1 MDSLISSL
9 MLVILTIKVYYDF
22 LLEYFQEVLKMLY
35 VATLG
40 AKFPLMQLSTFYEG
54 ILLMLIFSKP
64 VFVNRRRK
72 SYVQLLLGES
82 QVILSKT
89 LKSIE
94 SFSAEKDTHSVELS
108 IF

>member
-1 MDSLISSL
+1 
-9 MLVILTIKVYYDF
+9 MLF
-22 LLEYFQEVLKMLY
+22 
-35 VATLG
+35 VATLVV
-40 AKFPLMQLSTFYEG
+40 KFPLMQLSTFYEG
-54 ILLMLIFSKP
+54 ILLMLIFLEP
-64 VFVNRRRK
+64 VFVNRRKK

-94 SFSAEKDTHSVELS
+94 NFSAEKDTHSVELS